1 MEIFNWIKMN
11 ADPEDEVD
19 QEKLGAGRMKEIH
32 KGVLNEGVNAV
43 FKMKTGDQEAGTEIE
58 LYLSWKKEE
67 ILLQDVL
74 NR

>member
-1 MEIFNWIKMN
+1 MN
-11 ADPEDEVD
+11 TDPEAEVN

-32 KGVLNEGVNAV
+32 RGVLNEGVNAV
-43 FKMKTGDQEAGTEIE
+43 FKMKIGDQEAGTEIE